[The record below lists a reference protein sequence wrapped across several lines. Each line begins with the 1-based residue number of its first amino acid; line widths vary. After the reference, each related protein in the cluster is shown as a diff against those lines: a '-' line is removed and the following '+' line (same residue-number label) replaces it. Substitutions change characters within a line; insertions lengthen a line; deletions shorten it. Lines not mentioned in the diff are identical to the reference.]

1 MADRTILHCDC
12 NSYYA
17 SVELLSY
24 PELKNKPVAVCGDP
38 QSRHGIILAKNEPAK
53 KMGVKTA
60 ETIWQAR
67 RKCPG
72 LVLLPAHHDRYQYY
86 YEKINDIYLSVTDQV
101 EAFSIDESWLD
112 VTGSYNLFGDG
123 KTIADMLRRRVR
135 EELGLTISV
144 GVSFN
149 KTLAKMGSDYKK
161 PDATTCFTRENW
173 KSILHPLPVGEMLFI
188 GPAAEKTLIAHG
200 VRTIGDLAL
209 CPPQTLTA
217 LLGKAGENLYL
228 WANGIDPSPVRR
240 WGDKEPVK
248 SIGNGMTFRE
258 DLVGEEQWKQ
268 GLIPLCEQVGAR
280 LRSQHLKC
288 RTLTVQVKDPAFK
301 VVSRQMKMEPPTA
314 LTRSLF
320 EGSLSLLRA
329 LWKKD
334 APIRMLTV
342 TAANL
347 MDADAQ
353 VYEQMDLLTP
363 AKSPNP
369 KQALLEKAIDEVRAR
384 YGKGAV
390 SISTVIGGQEEE

>member
-1 MADRTILHCDC
+1 MNPKDRIEELTSILTEA
-12 NSYYA
+12 NYRYY
-17 SVELLSY
+17 VLDDPKIPDFEYDKLLRELENLEKEY
-24 PELKNKPVAVCGDP
+24 PELADVDSPTKRVGGEALSQFEKVTHPVPLMSLQDVFSVEELTDF
-38 QSRHGIILAKNEPAK
+38 L
-53 KMGVKTA
+53 
-60 ETIWQAR
+60 
-67 RKCPG
+67 
-72 LVLLPAHHDRYQYY
+72 
-86 YEKINDIYLSVTDQV
+86 EKI
-101 EAFSIDESWLD
+101 
-112 VTGSYNLFGDG
+112 
-123 KTIADMLRRRVR
+123 
-135 EELGLTISV
+135 
-144 GVSFN
+144 
-149 KTLAKMGSDYKK
+149 
-161 PDATTCFTRENW
+161 
-173 KSILHPLPVGEMLFI
+173 
-188 GPAAEKTLIAHG
+188 
-200 VRTIGDLAL
+200 
-209 CPPQTLTA
+209 
-217 LLGKAGENLYL
+217 LGKGGETL
-228 WANGIDPSPVRR
+228 WRYANGLDDSPVRR
-240 WGDKEPVK
+240 VGEEEPVK

-320 EGSLSLLRA
+320 EGSLSLLGA

-347 MDADAQ
+347 MDADAP